1 MGEVRIRVTMRNFV
15 DVALVERGSGH
26 IEDVPTSYL
35 DCLVDT
41 GSLMVLLPQDEV
53 GKLGLS
59 RGGHVIV
66 TYADDRRE
74 DLPLARGLEVSLL
87 GRSMVTDCVIGPP
100 LCEPLIGQLVLEEL
114 DLVVDCA
121 RNTLGPRP
129 ESPNLP
135 LLKLKKA
142 RSQQT
147 RDRTSCT
154 ISGA

>member
-1 MGEVRIRVTMRNFV
+1 MGEVRVRVTMRNFV
-15 DVALVERGSGH
+15 DVALAERGSGR
-26 IEDVPTSYL
+26 IDDIPTSQL

-41 GSLMVLLPQDEV
+41 GALMVLLPEDEV

-59 RGGHVIV
+59 RGGRVIV

-74 DLPLARGLEVSLL
+74 ELATARGLEVSVL
-87 GRSMVTDCVIGPP
+87 GRKMVTDCVIGPP

-135 LLKLKKA
+135 LLKLK
-142 RSQQT
+142 
-147 RDRTSCT
+147 
-154 ISGA
+154 

>member
-1 MGEVRIRVTMRNFV
+1 MGEVRATVTMRNFV
-15 DVALVERGSGH
+15 DVVLAERGSGRLKD
-26 IEDVPTSYL
+26 IPTSRL

-41 GSLMVLLPQDEV
+41 GALMVLLPEDEV

-59 RGGHVIV
+59 PGGHVIV

-74 DLPLARGLEVSLL
+74 ELPTARGLEVSLL
-87 GRSMVTDCVIGPP
+87 GRSMVTDCIVGPP

-121 RNTLGPRP
+121 RNRLGPRP

-135 LLKLKKA
+135 LLKLK
-142 RSQQT
+142 
-147 RDRTSCT
+147 
-154 ISGA
+154 